1 MQKEANKERELVAAH
16 DTRILKSSFPCKS
29 QEIEEPYYSKREKK
43 YNREPFNN
51 STSLSLVFSFPVLEV
66 LPLNLVIFI
75 NCT

>member
-43 YNREPFNN
+43 YI
-51 STSLSLVFSFPVLEV
+51 TG
-66 LPLNLVIFI
+66 NLL
-75 NCT
+75 